1 VIRVLVWSRSPF
13 TQAGLEAAVSA
24 DSRFEIVGRS
34 SHSLQSGLDL
44 ESWQEDVVLLD
55 GSEGD
60 VEKFLSNP
68 LGERRNSRLVL
79 LTEGVTRAEAGRL
92 MQLGV
97 RAILPHNSSPNE
109 IASALDAVSE
119 GLVAFSTDFF
129 DVLLPTN
136 VEAEEQDLEYL
147 RDPLTTREVEVLA
160 LLAGGAGNKQ
170 IAVQLRISEHT
181 AKFHVSSILSKLG
194 ATSRTEAVTR
204 GYRLGLILI

>member
-1 VIRVLVWSRSPF
+1 MIRVLVWSRSPF

-147 RDPLTTREVEVLA
+147 RDPLTTREVEVSRCSP
-160 LLAGGAGNKQ
+160 GEQ
-170 IAVQLRISEHT
+170 E
-181 AKFHVSSILSKLG
+181 
-194 ATSRTEAVTR
+194 TSRLQCNF
-204 GYRLGLILI
+204 GYPSTPRSSMSVRS

>member
-1 VIRVLVWSRSPF
+1 MIRVLVWSRSPF

>member
-34 SHSLQSGLDL
+34 NDSLQSGLNL
-44 ESWQEDVVLLD
+44 ESWQEEVVLLD

-68 LGERRNSRLVL
+68 LGERRYPRLVL
-79 LTEGVTRAEAGRL
+79 LTEGITRAEAVRL
-92 MQLGV
+92 TQLGV
-97 RAILPHNSSPNE
+97 RAILPHNSSANE
-109 IASALDAVSE
+109 IASALEAVSE
-119 GLVAFSTDFF
+119 GLVAFSTDFL

-136 VEAEEQDLEYL
+136 ADSGEQDLEYL
-147 RDPLTTREVEVLA
+147 RDPLTAREAEVLA
-160 LLAGGAGNKQ
+160 LLAGGAGNKE